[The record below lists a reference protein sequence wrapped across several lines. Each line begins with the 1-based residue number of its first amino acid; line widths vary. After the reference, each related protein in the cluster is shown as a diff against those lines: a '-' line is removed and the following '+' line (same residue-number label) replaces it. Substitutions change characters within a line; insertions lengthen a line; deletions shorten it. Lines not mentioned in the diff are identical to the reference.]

1 MATPTTLDWIRVL
14 PRGVRDWL
22 GGLGM
27 FNDKVLEF
35 IRLNPKKAN
44 PTTCREYLQLKL
56 SLSGEANGLM
66 HLYLAAA
73 IQLTFCQDEKAS
85 TESDMSVGGE
95 EGIAPIQTQHS

>member
-1 MATPTTLDWIRVL
+1 
-14 PRGVRDWL
+14 
-22 GGLGM
+22 M
-27 FNDKVLEF
+27 FSDKVLEF

-85 TESDMSVGGE
+85 TESDISVE
-95 EGIAPIQTQHS
+95 EKKGLHRYRRSILDQGPKDAGATSGDASTLAKPL